1 MSVIHEADDARAACR
16 GEDQGSARQR
26 QRQREGEGERGGRVQ
41 LFARGCAALH
51 PTPAYALAINLE
63 QVDGLV
69 VAIGIDLQ

>member
-1 MSVIHEADDARAACR
+1 MKQMTRELHAEARIKEARDR
-16 GEDQGSARQR
+16 DRD
-26 QRQREGEGERGGRVQ
+26 REREREKGGGRVQ
-41 LFARGCAALH
+41 LFARACAALH

>member
-1 MSVIHEADDARAACR
+1 MKQMTRELHAEARIKEARDR
-16 GEDQGSARQR
+16 DRD
-26 QRQREGEGERGGRVQ
+26 REREREKGGGRVQ

>member
-1 MSVIHEADDARAACR
+1 MKQMTRELHAEARIKEARDR
-16 GEDQGSARQR
+16 D
-26 QRQREGEGERGGRVQ
+26 REREREREKGGGRVQ
-41 LFARGCAALH
+41 LFARACAALH

>member
-1 MSVIHEADDARAACR
+1 MKQMTRELHAEARIKEARDR
-16 GEDQGSARQR
+16 DRD
-26 QRQREGEGERGGRVQ
+26 REREREKGVERVQ
-41 LFARGCAALH
+41 LFARACAALH